1 VENKVIFK
9 SKEHEKFYNEYLQK
23 CQYQDVYHKSLI
35 YCIGIDR
42 DTRAHVNEIYNF
54 QSGCVKTKCL
64 HQGWITSGSAKIIR
78 MAFNL
83 YCNNTPSVYDY
94 EGNAEEQVKECQLY
108 TVENVFCCGY
118 AKYFWEA
125 VKIRYPEYC
134 ENENEGK

>member
-1 VENKVIFK
+1 MENEIIFK
-9 SKEHEKFYNEYLQK
+9 SKEHEKFYIEYLQK
-23 CQYQDVYHKSLI
+23 CRYQDVYHKALI

-42 DTRAHVNEIYNF
+42 DTRTNVNEIYNF
-54 QSGCVKTKCL
+54 ESGCVKTECL

-83 YCNNTPSVYDY
+83 YCNNTPSAYDY
-94 EGNAEEQVKECQLY
+94 EGNAEEQVKECKLY
-108 TVENVFCCGY
+108 TVENLFCCGY

-134 ENENEGK
+134 